1 MGNAIVVLGNAGGS
15 LVHAFARVGYRVYAG
30 VKDFQETTSIRFS
43 ESCDF

>member
-1 MGNAIVVLGNAGGS
+1 MGSAIVVFGNAGGS

-30 VKDFQETTSIRFS
+30 VKDFQEIMSIGFS